1 MRKSLRVLCLLVLAL
16 LAFDIVQ
23 DSKDIHQP
31 NQIERTACH
40 SCACGPHLTVT
51 QTVTIARAPTIVQ
64 RYSCEPTPTL
74 EQPFAAQ
81 FLRPPRRVA

>member
-1 MRKSLRVLCLLVLAL
+1 MRKALRALCLLVLAL

-23 DSKDIHQP
+23 DTMDCHKP
-31 NQIERTACH
+31 TQIERTACH

-51 QTVTIARAPTIVQ
+51 QTVKIVSAPSVVQ
-64 RYSCEPTPTL
+64 RYSCEPAPTL